1 MCSKQ
6 SSHSFRRCQ
15 HYIRRQPKKKAWKHP
30 LNIFEP
36 LQKQKWETPFLRR
49 LPLDEATPMMSSS
62 PSPSPSMTFGRLEG
76 LVTAAPLRSTSS
88 LSRSSLIS
96 AMDTERFFCCS
107 RVWRRI
113 SRRSWDFGETWNKGD
128 MVNHELTLGKPT
140 EFLVVCCLPFFTN
153 FEGDRTKWQN
163 EF

>member
-6 SSHSFRRCQ
+6 SSHSFRRCKHVTTAANQ
-15 HYIRRQPKKKAWKHP
+15 KKRLETP
-30 LNIFEP
+30 FEP
-36 LQKQKWETPFLRR
+36 LQKQKWETPFLHSR

-113 SRRSWDFGETWNKGD
+113 SRRSWEFGETLNKGD
-128 MVNHELTLGKPT
+128 EGMVNHELTRGKPT
-140 EFLVVCCLPFFTN
+140 ILVSGRLLFTILYQ
-153 FEGDRTKWQN
+153 F
-163 EF
+163 

>member
-1 MCSKQ
+1 MVPQ
-6 SSHSFRRCQ
+6 SSHT
-15 HYIRRQPKKKAWKHP
+15 QPTLINISVYNVQQTIIPFFSEVPTLHLPPTKKKKAWKHP

-113 SRRSWDFGETWNKGD
+113 SRRSWEFGETLNKGEG
-128 MVNHELTLGKPT
+128 MVNQMGT
-140 EFLVVCCLPFFTN
+140 
-153 FEGDRTKWQN
+153 
-163 EF
+163 